1 MEEIKSL
8 KELYLL
14 LKPAFMVKR
23 RLLKYS
29 YCSYVLDKDIWEYLS
44 IEKWK
49 KKKNLTISEMVDDII
64 NLDNIKIH
72 MYLCN
77 KK

>member
-44 IEKWK
+44 IEKDHK
-49 KKKNLTISEMVDDII
+49 INFYNL
-64 NLDNIKIH
+64 
-72 MYLCN
+72 
-77 KK
+77 

>member
-1 MEEIKSL
+1 MKNHTVYFKLNGKTYKRYTDDNGRASL
-8 KELYLL
+8 KITTKTY
-14 LKPAFMVKR
+14 KN
-23 RLLKYS
+23 
-29 YCSYVLDKDIWEYLS
+29 
-44 IEKWK
+44 
-49 KKKNLTISEMVDDII
+49 NLTISEMVDDII

>member
-1 MEEIKSL
+1 
-8 KELYLL
+8 
-14 LKPAFMVKR
+14 MVKR

-29 YCSYVLDKDIWEYLS
+29 DCSYVLDKDIWEYLS

-49 KKKNLTISEMVDDII
+49 KKNNLTISEMVDDII